1 MNKKNTF
8 ITKRVDPFCD
18 LSITMSTVCTI
29 IITALTDD
37 KIRVESNILFID
49 KLFNENKEI
58 AYSVVIGWLTMAA
71 LIKYAIKINYD
82 ITFSDK
88 TNNIYSKKN
97 HTWYIIALNV
107 IALFTIFAI
116 IYLFYKGIMQ
126 TYSLYVL
133 FSFSIITMFFFWI
146 TIFDAI
152 VSQKMLEPFIF
163 IIFVP
168 LILLT
173 IMANCKKG
181 FALILLGFLIDQIIS
196 FIISLII
203 SIKKLNKKIFKNNI
217 KPRYILYLLIDIVLV
232 VFFIIF
238 FISCIW
244 LGVVILGWL
253 T

>member
-1 MNKKNTF
+1 
-8 ITKRVDPFCD
+8 
-18 LSITMSTVCTI
+18 
-29 IITALTDD
+29 
-37 KIRVESNILFID
+37 
-49 KLFNENKEI
+49 
-58 AYSVVIGWLTMAA
+58 
-71 LIKYAIKINYD
+71 
-82 ITFSDK
+82 
-88 TNNIYSKKN
+88 
-97 HTWYIIALNV
+97 
-107 IALFTIFAI
+107 
-116 IYLFYKGIMQ
+116 MQ

-217 KPRYILYLLIDIVLV
+217 KPRYILYFMYLVRRSYLRMANVMALISLFTYCRFD
-232 VFFIIF
+232 
-238 FISCIW
+238 S
-244 LGVVILGWL
+244 
-253 T
+253 

>member
-1 MNKKNTF
+1 
-8 ITKRVDPFCD
+8 
-18 LSITMSTVCTI
+18 
-29 IITALTDD
+29 
-37 KIRVESNILFID
+37 
-49 KLFNENKEI
+49 
-58 AYSVVIGWLTMAA
+58 
-71 LIKYAIKINYD
+71 
-82 ITFSDK
+82 
-88 TNNIYSKKN
+88 
-97 HTWYIIALNV
+97 
-107 IALFTIFAI
+107 
-116 IYLFYKGIMQ
+116 MQ